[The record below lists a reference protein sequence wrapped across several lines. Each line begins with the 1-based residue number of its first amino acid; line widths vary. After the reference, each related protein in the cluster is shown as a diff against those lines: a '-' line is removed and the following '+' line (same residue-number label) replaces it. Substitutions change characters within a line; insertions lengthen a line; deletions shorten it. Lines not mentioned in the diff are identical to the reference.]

1 MDMNDTDMI
10 IPTDWTPDNSIIK
23 VIGVGGGG
31 CNAVTYMYNQK
42 IEGCTF
48 IVCNTDAQAL
58 QKSNVPIKIQ
68 LGKGLGA
75 GTEPTKARNAAIESQ
90 DIIEEKVLNSG
101 TEMLFITA
109 GMGKGTGTGATPVI
123 ASMAR
128 KKGILTVGVVTLP
141 YKAEGS
147 ATLSKAIDGIN
158 ELEKNVDSLLI
169 INNEKLYKVYGD
181 LLSHEAFPKSNEV
194 LATAVSG
201 ITDIISRPGDINV
214 DFEDIKTMMKNSGM
228 ALMGTGI
235 GSGENRLE
243 DAVKGALESPLLN
256 DFDLKTSKNVLVNIT
271 AGKNRNGLLMKEL
284 DNINRMIN
292 DYTGNANCF
301 KHGIVWDD
309 DPEIGDRINIT
320 VIATGFNIESLEN
333 MLPKRSDNIITID
346 EDYVFRSESGDGGE
360 IELHSVPV
368 TTTISY
374 NTANNTRKFHF
385 DEGQKPVMILEPGQ
399 RIAEIEEIPAIR
411 RVVPSNHKENNEL

>member
-1 MDMNDTDMI
+1 M
-10 IPTDWTPDNSIIK
+10 
-23 VIGVGGGG
+23 
-31 CNAVTYMYNQK
+31 
-42 IEGCTF
+42 
-48 IVCNTDAQAL
+48 
-58 QKSNVPIKIQ
+58 
-68 LGKGLGA
+68 
-75 GTEPTKARNAAIESQ
+75 
-90 DIIEEKVLNSG
+90 
-101 TEMLFITA
+101 
-109 GMGKGTGTGATPVI
+109 
-123 ASMAR
+123 
-128 KKGILTVGVVTLP
+128 TLP

-201 ITDIISRPGDINV
+201 ITDIISKPGDINV

-271 AGKNRNGLLMKEL
+271 AGKNKNGLLMKEL
-284 DNINRMIN
+284 DNINKMIN

-309 DPEIGDRINIT
+309 NPEIGDKINIT

-346 EDYVFRSESGDGGE
+346 EDYVYRSEGGDGGE
-360 IELHSVPV
+360 IELHSVP
-368 TTTISY
+368 TTITISY
-374 NTANNTRKFHF
+374 NTANNARKFHF
-385 DEGQKPVMILEPGQ
+385 DEGQKPAMILEPGQ
-399 RIAEIEEIPAIR
+399 RMSELEEIPAIR